1 MKVALLITTYNRPDA
16 LSAVLESVTLQT
28 RTPDEVIVCDDG
40 STAATR
46 SLITSW
52 TAKLPVRYAW
62 VSDRQFRASM
72 TRNLGILKSQSELLI
87 FVDGDCLLPPS
98 FIEAQIRLARPGYVV
113 AGGRCLL
120 TSKQT
125 KSILVSREPLGN
137 VFRGWKFTRCPL
149 GPLRNLRAKDWRT
162 VRTCNLSVYRD
173 DVIRIAGFD
182 ERYIGWGLED
192 SDFVVRLIHSGIK
205 IRSGRLG
212 VCVAHLHHEEN
223 SRDQL
228 SANTTKFE
236 ETVASPDHVVAKSSI
251 LAE

>member
-1 MKVALLITTYNRPDA
+1 MQVALLITTYNRPDA
-16 LSAVLESVTLQT
+16 LNAVLESVYGQT
-28 RTPDEVIVCDDG
+28 RLPNEVIVCDDG

-62 VSDRQFRASM
+62 VSDQQFRASK

-98 FIEAQIRLARPGYVV
+98 FIETQIQLARPGYVV
-113 AGGRCLL
+113 AGGRRLL

-125 KSILVSREPLGN
+125 ESILVGREPLGAA
-137 VFRGWKFTRCPL
+137 FRSWKFTRYPL
-149 GPLRNLRAKDWRT
+149 GPLRNLKTKDWST
-162 VRTCNLSVYRD
+162 VRTCNLSVHRD
-173 DVIRIAGFD
+173 DVIKIAGFD
-182 ERYIGWGLED
+182 EKFIGWGLED
-192 SDFVVRLIHSGIK
+192 TDFVFRLIRSGIK

-228 SANTTKFE
+228 SANTTRFA